1 MRAVVVGEL
10 SGPDAAEILDVPEPA
25 GSHWLSPGRR
35 MLVEVHAA
43 AICFPDLLQTR
54 GLYQHSVPAPY
65 VCGGEIGGIVLEA
78 PPSSGFA
85 RGDRVAG
92 LVRRGAMAELALAPP
107 EYMLKLPDHM
117 SFAEGAALYINY
129 TTAWFALHQARARE
143 GETVLVQGAAG
154 GVGTAA
160 TEVIKAFGAR
170 SIAVVSTDEKESAT
184 RRMRADEVVRS
195 TGPWLEEVRELTGG
209 RGADVVIDTVGGDRF
224 LDCVRSLA
232 VGGRLVVVGFASG
245 SIPTIKV
252 NRLLLRNLSIT
263 GISMDI
269 MEEEHPGTVRM
280 VNEAVQALAQEG
292 RIKPL
297 IGARVPLE
305 QGAEALRIMERR
317 EAIGKI
323 VVDVRAPDR
332 PEDSELSSS
341 SGQQHATV
349 DG

>member
-1 MRAVVVGEL
+1 
-10 SGPDAAEILDVPEPA
+10 
-25 GSHWLSPGRR
+25 

-43 AICFPDLLQTR
+43 AISFPDLLQTR

-65 VCGGEIGGIVLEA
+65 ISGGEIGGIVLEA
-78 PPSSGFA
+78 PSGSGFA
-85 RGDRVAG
+85 PGDRVAG
-92 LVRRGAMAELALAPP
+92 LVRRGAMAELVLAPP
-107 EYMLKLPDHM
+107 EYMLRLPDRM

-129 TTAWFALHQARARE
+129 TTAWFALHRAGARE

-160 TEVIKAFGAR
+160 MEVIKAFGAR
-170 SIAVVSTDEKESAT
+170 SIAVVSSDEKEAAT
-184 RRMRADEVVRS
+184 LRMGADEVVRS
-195 TGPWLEEVRELTGG
+195 TGPWLEKVRELTGG
-209 RGADVVIDTVGGDRF
+209 RGVEVCIDTVGGDRF

-232 VGGRLVVVGFASG
+232 IGGRLVVVGFAGG
-245 SIPTIKV
+245 SIPTVKV
-252 NRLLLRNLSIT
+252 NRLLLRNLTIT

-280 VNEAVQALAQEG
+280 VNEAVQALAEEG

-297 IGARVPLE
+297 IGVRVPLE

-323 VVDVRAPDR
+323 VVDVRTR
-332 PEDSELSSS
+332 SR
-341 SGQQHATV
+341 
-349 DG
+349 